1 MDLVK
6 VVFQIIIALGIVNV
20 WVLRFGKDTR
30 WRGGEAKTL
39 RDEFKAYG
47 LPIWFMIVV
56 GGLKLCLAGLLVAG
70 IWIPPL
76 TGPAA
81 TGMALLMLGAVVMH
95 MKVKDPLRKALPA
108 MIMLLLSL
116 VVAFA

>member
-1 MDLVK
+1 
-6 VVFQIIIALGIVNV
+6 
-20 WVLRFGKDTR
+20 
-30 WRGGEAKTL
+30 
-39 RDEFKAYG
+39 
-47 LPIWFMIVV
+47 
-56 GGLKLCLAGLLVAG
+56 LVAG
-70 IWIPPL
+70 IWIPAL